1 MIATRPGSP
10 QELAPEVVTRALTSL
25 EQEPEIARLLANC
38 DLWARRSHSSG
49 SNQGAFFLPLEVA
62 VLAPPEIADQLGQ
75 SEFMGRIR
83 QAIDMALIS
92 PAVVSELTLWRYED
106 GELAA

>member
-1 MIATRPGSP
+1 M
-10 QELAPEVVTRALTSL
+10 
-25 EQEPEIARLLANC
+25 
-38 DLWARRSHSSG
+38 
-49 SNQGAFFLPLEVA
+49 
-62 VLAPPEIADQLGQ
+62 LAPPEIADQLGQ